1 MLKREFINCA
11 QDENPELFYQ
21 IPWSHGTLGF
31 LVAAELK
38 IIPAKKYVK
47 VTYQPIYDEETLCQK
62 IQEESNK
69 EENDFVEGLAYSL
82 NESVLMTSLLTDH
95 CEEDKVSW
103 FLELNLIVLINCFG
117 IWILFLREIFP
128 KLYFYW
134 QNKLPRG
141 FISIS
146 SQVPAF

>member
-1 MLKREFINCA
+1 M
-11 QDENPELFYQ
+11 
-21 IPWSHGTLGF
+21 
-31 LVAAELK
+31 
-38 IIPAKKYVK
+38 K
-47 VTYQPIYDEETLCQK
+47 VTYQPIYNVETLCQK

-134 QNKLPRG
+134 
-141 FISIS
+141 
-146 SQVPAF
+146 

>member
-1 MLKREFINCA
+1 M
-11 QDENPELFYQ
+11 
-21 IPWSHGTLGF
+21 
-31 LVAAELK
+31 
-38 IIPAKKYVK
+38 K
-47 VTYQPIYDEETLCQK
+47 VTYQPINDVETLCQK

-69 EENDFVEGLAYSL
+69 EENHFVEGLAYSL

-134 QNKLPRG
+134 
-141 FISIS
+141 
-146 SQVPAF
+146 

>member
-1 MLKREFINCA
+1 M
-11 QDENPELFYQ
+11 
-21 IPWSHGTLGF
+21 
-31 LVAAELK
+31 
-38 IIPAKKYVK
+38 K
-47 VTYQPIYDEETLCQK
+47 VTYQPIYDVETLCQK

-117 IWILFLREIFP
+117 IWILFLRERF
-128 KLYFYW
+128 FR
-134 QNKLPRG
+134 N
-141 FISIS
+141 SIGKINYH
-146 SQVPAF
+146 ADL